1 MNRRELVKLG
11 AVQAAMVAVPVT
23 GSVVA
28 QAAAKSGS
36 PSNAKTLTLSNTQ
49 FALTVTTGAGLECK
63 LVHRPTGAVLAD
75 GSYFYSFGTPVFSQV
90 QQAGSSLVLQ
100 GSIPGTGMT
109 IQHRFKADAGSPWIE
124 EELEFNNQG
133 ELPLDLHDARAGFVL
148 PVPLQGKQ
156 VPASLGRV

>member
-36 PSNAKTLTLSNTQ
+36 SSNAKTLTLSNTQ

-90 QQAGSSLVLQ
+90 NKRVA
-100 GSIPGTGMT
+100 PWC
-109 IQHRFKADAGSPWIE
+109 FKAESPAP
-124 EELEFNNQG
+124 G
-133 ELPLDLHDARAGFVL
+133 
-148 PVPLQGKQ
+148 
-156 VPASLGRV
+156 